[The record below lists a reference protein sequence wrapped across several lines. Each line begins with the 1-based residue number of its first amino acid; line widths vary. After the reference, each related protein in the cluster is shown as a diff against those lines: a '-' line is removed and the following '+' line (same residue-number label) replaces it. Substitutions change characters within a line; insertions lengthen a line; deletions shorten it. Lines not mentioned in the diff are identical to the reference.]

1 MGLSLETILGQKA
14 DSNLHTIGKHWTE
27 CGYRKKA
34 VTETGATFKEPA
46 TNHGFNNPQQDAFQ
60 QLKNHIFTPI
70 SEETRARTRLL
81 NCPVA
86 GASPNITQSD
96 IHHMISMRTIV
107 TRGFEGLEE
116 PGIAIADV
124 HESLIGDKK
133 L

>member
-1 MGLSLETILGQKA
+1 MWRPSQSRLFFVLSVNSFPRDPNIP
-14 DSNLHTIGKHWTE
+14 D
-27 CGYRKKA
+27 
-34 VTETGATFKEPA
+34 
-46 TNHGFNNPQQDAFQ
+46 
-60 QLKNHIFTPI
+60 
-70 SEETRARTRLL
+70 EEKSKPVIVGNAWVLSVKRRDPRPTRLL
-81 NCPVA
+81 NSPVA

-107 TRGFEGLEE
+107 MRGFEGFEE

>member
-1 MGLSLETILGQKA
+1 LSAIWTVSWETVHGQKT

-70 SEETRARTRLL
+70 TEETRARTHF
-81 NCPVA
+81 
-86 GASPNITQSD
+86 T
-96 IHHMISMRTIV
+96 
-107 TRGFEGLEE
+107 
-116 PGIAIADV
+116 
-124 HESLIGDKK
+124 
-133 L
+133 